1 MRTHNSNRGWF
12 VLLFVVV
19 SLTSVASATRD
30 GWRRQE
36 VDWRVTGGGRI
47 KAIRYPQEEEPP
59 LLYEE
64 AGPQAGNVRRMALRT
79 NDSLFG
85 LLSVPAVTVN
95 VIDSPPIAGFVPRI
109 AVAVTDKRS
118 DDFDWAAEAHMSVV
132 GRHLTDNPETNFAIG
147 LFDTGASV
155 NLIGYEAANRTG
167 IYAADLLTPSVIE
180 LIGATN
186 SVLARVSQ
194 PLAVFIDGLAAIDA
208 NGMTLDESS
217 MVGQSNVSVVVG
229 DEPPIGKPD
238 LPTAIGSP
246 MSVNFVTVINND
258 IPITITYDGNDLESP
273 DIRFYSHDDLRIP
286 NYANQIPLNLI
297 PSGAINV
304 QYIPDLNAIME
315 FVFQPGSPSTIV
327 GNLAQSLFFVNSVDI
342 EDETNSAIDKQRFM
356 VDTGAQ
362 ITVISSGI
370 GSRLDLD
377 PANPD
382 FEVDIQDVTGEITI
396 EPGFYVDS
404 LQIPAL
410 GDWLSFTNVPVVL
423 LDVDSPEGGTLD
435 GIIGMNLFVNFNL
448 VLRGGGLFGQD
459 TPSLEYELI
468 QGAITGDIA
477 PAGGDGIVDFRD
489 FAALA
494 NAWLTTSTSDNWNPE
509 ADLAPPEHPDGIIDL
524 EDLIVMAEHW
534 LDSGSP

>member
-1 MRTHNSNRGWF
+1 
-12 VLLFVVV
+12 
-19 SLTSVASATRD
+19 
-30 GWRRQE
+30 
-36 VDWRVTGGGRI
+36 
-47 KAIRYPQEEEPP
+47 
-59 LLYEE
+59 
-64 AGPQAGNVRRMALRT
+64 
-79 NDSLFG
+79 
-85 LLSVPAVTVN
+85 
-95 VIDSPPIAGFVPRI
+95 
-109 AVAVTDKRS
+109 
-118 DDFDWAAEAHMSVV
+118 
-132 GRHLTDNPETNFAIG
+132 
-147 LFDTGASV
+147 
-155 NLIGYEAANRTG
+155 
-167 IYAADLLTPSVIE
+167 
-180 LIGATN
+180 
-186 SVLARVSQ
+186 
-194 PLAVFIDGLAAIDA
+194 
-208 NGMTLDESS
+208 
-217 MVGQSNVSVVVG
+217 
-229 DEPPIGKPD
+229 
-238 LPTAIGSP
+238 
-246 MSVNFVTVINND
+246 D

-342 EDETNSAIDKQRFM
+342 EDETHSAIDKQRFM

-459 TPSLEYELI
+459 PPSLEYELI
-468 QGAITGDIA
+468 QGAVTGDIA
-477 PAGGDGIVDFRD
+477 PEGGDGIVDFRD
-489 FAALA
+489 FAVLA
-494 NAWLTTSTSDNWNPE
+494 NAWLATSTSDNWDPK

-524 EDLIVMAEHW
+524 EDLIVMAGHW
-534 LDSGSP
+534 LDSDSP